1 MIEGLLQ
8 VPTLTIV
15 NFILIL
21 LDILIVIGFFCAFY
35 QALKFRPRFTLFT
48 EPPRKMLTLRDAV
61 IRERWQTLIRK
72 TNPQSA
78 ESLKLGIIEADK
90 IADDVLK
97 RLGFTGQHMA
107 DRIAQLDEDEFSS
120 VKRLWNAHRF
130 RNNIVH
136 TPDFPIIPEKAQRV
150 IQDYQAF
157 LKEVGVL

>member
-1 MIEGLLQ
+1 MIERLLQ
-8 VPTLTIV
+8 IPTLTII

-21 LDILIVIGFFCAFY
+21 LDILVVVGFFYALS
-35 QALKFRPRFTLFT
+35 QALKFRPPFTLFT
-48 EPPRKMLTLRDAV
+48 TPARKVLTLRDA
-61 IRERWQTLIRK
+61 ILRERWQALLRK
-72 TNPQSA
+72 TNPQST
-78 ESLKLGIIEADK
+78 ESLKIGIIEADK

-97 RLGFTGQHMA
+97 RLGFSGQHMA
-107 DRIAQLDEDEFSS
+107 DRIAQLDEDEFLS

-136 TPDFPIIPEKAQRV
+136 TPDFQLVPEKAQRV